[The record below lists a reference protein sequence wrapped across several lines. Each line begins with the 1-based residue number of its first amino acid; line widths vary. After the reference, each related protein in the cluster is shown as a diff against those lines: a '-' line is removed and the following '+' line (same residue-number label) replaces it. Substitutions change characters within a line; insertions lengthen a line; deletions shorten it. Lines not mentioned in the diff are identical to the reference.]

1 MLNIETSR
9 ALVEVL
15 AVIRPNAV
23 TKTVRALEQI
33 EQLAFTRWRALG
45 RGRQGGIRVDS
56 DQADA
61 PSIEWLS
68 KIVLTVVVPADH
80 VKSTVNAIVTANQ
93 TGRVGDGRIFVCPLD
108 EEVSVRTGG
117 RCAITAEA

>member
-1 MLNIETSR
+1 MLSIETSR

-15 AVIRPNAV
+15 AIIRPNAV
-23 TKTVRALEQI
+23 TKTVRALERI
-33 EQLAFTRWRALG
+33 KQLAFTRWRALG

-68 KIVLTVVVPADH
+68 KVVLTVVVPADRA
-80 VKSTVNAIVTANQ
+80 KATVDAIVSANQ
-93 TGRVGDGRIFVCPLD
+93 SGRVGDGRIFVCPLD

-117 RCAITAEA
+117 RCAIPTEA

>member
-1 MLNIETSR
+1 MLNIETST

-23 TKTVRALEQI
+23 TKTVSALARI

-45 RGRQGGIRVDS
+45 RQRGIRVDS

-68 KIVLTVVVPADH
+68 KIVLIVVVPADH

-93 TGRVGDGRIFVCPLD
+93 SGSVGDGRIFVCPLD

-117 RCAITAEA
+117 RCTITAEV